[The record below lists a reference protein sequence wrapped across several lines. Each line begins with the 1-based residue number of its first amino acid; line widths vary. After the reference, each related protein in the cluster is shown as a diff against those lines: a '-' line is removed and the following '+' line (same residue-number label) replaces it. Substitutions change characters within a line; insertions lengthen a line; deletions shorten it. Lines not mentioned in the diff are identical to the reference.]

1 MEYKW
6 IWVYWQSH
14 SNIWAEVILIQYH
27 LHFNSTSKQLFT
39 QRSFRRE
46 KMLPGSEF
54 QFYTHTHTRARRVM
68 IGWLGG
74 PITTQKNWILNWALD
89 YLAAIFLCFSDHV
102 LSWIN
107 PIELLVQGVIVN
119 GPDIPKAVDGKDDVR
134 ALLFINHHA
143 VDGTLLTEEQESSWS
158 LKREKSKYETVIL
171 SLGSLKD
178 LIGLLSVSHKKQT
191 CMLKTCMRQ
200 SPLECLQNS

>member
-1 MEYKW
+1 
-6 IWVYWQSH
+6 
-14 SNIWAEVILIQYH
+14 
-27 LHFNSTSKQLFT
+27 
-39 QRSFRRE
+39 
-46 KMLPGSEF
+46 
-54 QFYTHTHTRARRVM
+54 M
-68 IGWLGG
+68 IVWLGG

-89 YLAAIFLCFSDHV
+89 YLAAIFLSFSDHV

-119 GPDIPKAVDGKDDVR
+119 GPDIPKAVDRKDDVR

-143 VDGTLLTEEQESSWS
+143 VDGALLTEEQESSWS

-171 SLGSLKD
+171 SLRSLKD
-178 LIGLLSVSHKKQT
+178 LIGLLSVSHKKEI

-200 SPLECLQNS
+200 SPLDMPSELLEETLITLWLLNQLWIYAMTQPTSQFFSVRCPQWH